1 MILISLL
8 ESLSSS
14 VFEDSKHEGPKSA
27 ELNIGTNSVSRSES
41 PQREELNIS
50 QPKVDS
56 LEETI
61 DNAMEVSSV
70 ETTEDLTS
78 KELGSQ
84 SQESLAPVPMEVD
97 PRIPSS
103 GVSSGEQTPDNSQ
116 TPTVLVSNE
125 REGLEMKQT
134 TVEDSEKDNYETSGE
149 DAKEK
154 EETGSSE
161 QEKPT
166 FSEVASEPCTEEKVG
181 GEMSANMEK
190 LAEQETVLNVEKP
203 SKEEEN
209 SETSEPEKNSA
220 EENAREES
228 EALADNKDVEEN
240 AVTDEKPEH
249 NAEPEKM
256 EIDAVSNENGEAV
269 QMDKNT
275 SDDSSTPTTNTMTTT
290 AETVAVPAQS
300 SPAVET
306 KRPPLTVEQ
315 QAKKKELMDR
325 CILALEYCLRRFPQ
339 HHKSR
344 YRLAFVYYYSP
355 EHKVTQQFLQ

>member
-1 MILISLL
+1 M
-8 ESLSSS
+8 
-14 VFEDSKHEGPKSA
+14 FEDSKHEEPKSA
-27 ELNIGTNSVSRSES
+27 ELNIGTNSVGRSES
-41 PQREELNIS
+41 PQRDELDIS

-70 ETTEDLTS
+70 ETTEDLTN

-97 PRIPSS
+97 QRIPSS

-134 TVEDSEKDNYETSGE
+134 TVEDSEKENNETSGE

-154 EETGSSE
+154 EETGNSE
-161 QEKPT
+161 QEKLAC
-166 FSEVASEPCTEEKVG
+166 SDVASEPCTEEKVG
-181 GEMSANMEK
+181 GETSANMDK

-203 SKEEEN
+203 KEEEN
-209 SETSEPEKNSA
+209 SETSELEKTSA
-220 EENAREES
+220 EDNAREES

-240 AVTDEKPEH
+240 AATSEKPKD

-256 EIDAVSNENGEAV
+256 EIDTVSAEDGEAV
-269 QMDKNT
+269 QVDKTT
-275 SDDSSTPTTNTMTTT
+275 SDDSSTPTTNAMTTT

-300 SPAVET
+300 PPAVET
-306 KRPPLTVEQ
+306 RRPPLTVEQ

-344 YRLAFVYYYSP
+344 YRLAYVYYYSP
-355 EHKVTQQFLQ
+355 EHKVTQQFLK

>member
-14 VFEDSKHEGPKSA
+14 VFEDSKHDEPKSA

-41 PQREELNIS
+41 PQRDELNTS

-70 ETTEDLTS
+70 ETTEDLTN

-97 PRIPSS
+97 LRIPSS
-103 GVSSGEQTPDNSQ
+103 GVSSGEQTPDDSQ

-134 TVEDSEKDNYETSGE
+134 TVEDSEKENNETSGE

-154 EETGSSE
+154 EETGNSE
-161 QEKPT
+161 QEKLAC
-166 FSEVASEPCTEEKVG
+166 SDVASEPCTEEKAG
-181 GEMSANMEK
+181 GETSANMDK
-190 LAEQETVLNVEKP
+190 VAEQETVLNVEKP
-203 SKEEEN
+203 SKEKEN
-209 SETSEPEKNSA
+209 SETSELEKSSA
-220 EENAREES
+220 VDNAREDS

-240 AVTDEKPEH
+240 AATDEKPED
-249 NAEPEKM
+249 NAKPEKM
-256 EIDAVSNENGEAV
+256 EIDAVSTENGEAV
-269 QMDKNT
+269 QVDKTTN
-275 SDDSSTPTTNTMTTT
+275 DDSSTPTTNAMTTT
-290 AETVAVPAQS
+290 AETVPVPAQS

-344 YRLAFVYYYSP
+344 YRLAYVYYYSP
-355 EHKVTQQFLQ
+355 EHKVTRQFLQ